1 MCEPTAPELLHGI
14 NAAANG
20 SPAYV
25 YDLRTV
31 RQRAAELRAA
41 FPTAQLLYAVKANSN
56 PFVVRQIIDAG
67 FGIETVSLGE
77 VLLARSLGAQRI
89 LFTNNNIDDREF
101 DAVMAMAEAAEAGGA
116 GEHIWV
122 NCDSI
127 SRIRKVP
134 TGRAIFIRVNGPVG
148 DGHHKKVVTC
158 GHESKFGV
166 PHEMLP
172 EAFAAASARGLR
184 IVGLHQHIGSGVLDP
199 ASYIGAAGVLLGIVE
214 AHAAE
219 LRELA
224 HVDIGGGIGVAYK
237 PGERTMDVAALG
249 PALTARFA
257 ETQAR
262 VAAARGAAGVD
273 APAPLQ
279 LMLEPGR
286 FLVAEAGT
294 LLALV
299 TTIKETPYDRT
310 FAGINTG
317 FHHLVRPAMYGSHH
331 EIAVVADCEPTT
343 RLTTGAAALD
353 AAAAREP
360 AAPPASAYIVAGNI
374 CESGDVFTPDGP
386 RPLGSASQP
395 LAEGQLLALQT
406 AGAYGYAMASTYN
419 TRPRPAEF
427 IVDEAALLEAYL
439 EGAAAGP
446 SSRCAHLRRPGPL
459 LRASGTGGAALAA
472 LCVTRS
478 KPVAELVEEELRGGF

>member
-14 NAAANG
+14 SAATHG

-31 RQRAAELRAA
+31 RQRAAALRAA

-89 LFTNNNIDDREF
+89 LFTNNNIDDGEF

-116 GEHIWV
+116 GDRIWV

-158 GHESKFGV
+158 GHDSKFGV

-172 EAFAAASARGLR
+172 EAFAAASAGGLR

-219 LRELA
+219 LRDLA

-237 PGERTMDVAALG
+237 AGERTMDVAALG

-262 VAAARGAAGVD
+262 VAAARGAAGID
-273 APAPLQ
+273 APAAPLQ

-294 LLALV
+294 LLASV
-299 TTIKETPYDRT
+299 TTIKETPYGRT

-331 EIAVVADCEPTT
+331 EIAVVQ
-343 RLTTGAAALD
+343 D
-353 AAAAREP
+353 AASEP
-360 AAPPASAYIVAGNI
+360 AAPAASEYIVAGNI

-386 RPLGSASQP
+386 RLLGSASQP
-395 LAEGQLLALQT
+395 LAEGQLLALHT
-406 AGAYGYAMASTYN
+406 AGAYGYTMASTYN

-427 IVDEAALLEAYL
+427 IIDEAALLEGYI
-439 EGAAAGP
+439 EGGAAVSYP
-446 SSRCAHLRRPGPL
+446 HLRRPGPL
-459 LRASGTGGAALAA
+459 LRAGGTSGAALAA
-472 LCVTRS
+472 LCVTRA